1 MKVEQGVRVVA
12 ESEVAVIADPTEQT
26 ACWEWP
32 IGVVGQ
38 GVMLEVVFDLLPV
51 GEKAARQDFQGAS
64 SQERNGSGAG
74 FGTVQP

>member
-1 MKVEQGVRVVA
+1 VKVEQGVRVVA

-51 GEKAARQDFQGAS
+51 GRKAAR
-64 SQERNGSGAG
+64 
-74 FGTVQP
+74 